1 MTLHDITRLILT
13 AGTIPVMLFNGILW
27 KEVFINGLSAH
38 GDDIYSWIGGNFL
51 LCSGFSGL
59 SVMVYLAICVRILG
73 YTKRK
78 RECDADGDD
87 GTKEGGDI
95 E

>member
-1 MTLHDITRLILT
+1 MALTRYDIIRIILNL
-13 AGTIPVMLFNGILW
+13 GTIPVLFVNGILW

-59 SVMVYLAICVRILG
+59 SVMVYLAICVRVLG
-73 YTKRK
+73 YSKRK
-78 RECDADGDD
+78 HQYDMDGS
-87 GTKEGGDI
+87 EEGDI